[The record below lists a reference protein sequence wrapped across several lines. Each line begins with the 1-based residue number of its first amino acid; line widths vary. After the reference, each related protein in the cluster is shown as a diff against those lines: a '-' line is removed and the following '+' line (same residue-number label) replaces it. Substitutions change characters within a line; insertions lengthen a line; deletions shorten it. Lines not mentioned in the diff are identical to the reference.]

1 MPEDR
6 KPFGM
11 DVESWIDRRI
21 REAAE
26 RGEFDDLPGH
36 GKPIPDLDRPHD
48 DGWWIKG
55 KMRREG
61 ISYLPPSLVLRRDIE
76 EAVALARDARTEED
90 AREILDDINAKIRAA
105 IRTPLDGPP
114 LNRRPVN
121 VDGAIRDWRERRGR

>member
-1 MPEDR
+1 MAEDR

-11 DVESWIDRRI
+11 DVETWIDRRI

>member
-1 MPEDR
+1 MSQDR
-6 KPFGM
+6 KPADITFETW
-11 DVESWIDRRI
+11 VDRRI

-36 GKPIPDLDRPHD
+36 GKPIPGLDRPHD
-48 DGWWIKG
+48 DGWWLKG

-76 EAVALARDARTEED
+76 EAVAAARAARSEED
-90 AREILDDINAKIRAA
+90 AREILDDMNAKIRAA

-114 LNRRPVN
+114 LNRRPVH
-121 VDGAIRDWRERRGR
+121 VEGAIAEWRAKRGG